1 MTANVLWDQF
11 RAATGGGVT
20 PAPPQV
26 EQKRPRAFAFLAS
39 GEVWLTFAV
48 LIVALMAAVYSIE
61 STNWV
66 REMPSLV
73 VAGLVGLSTGWLLA
87 HMRMNV
93 LPLHVVGI
101 ASGLTLAVGQTL
113 HTMRLEDP
121 LLQSGPRARWSEMW
135 ARSGEW
141 LRALAEGGISI
152 DPLPFVLMVVFGVW
166 AMSYLAAWS
175 IFRWRNAW
183 LALIPAGFAL
193 LTNISHLPGKPAGE
207 FILFL
212 FAAIL
217 LVTRMH
223 YLQALREWREQ
234 HVWLG
239 PYLSF
244 EVLNFGTWVGLA
256 LILFAWIVPTAN
268 NWGPMADAWAD
279 ALRPVSDRVDRFGR
293 LFIGVGS
300 KRDQHVH
307 TFADTLPL
315 QGKVSL
321 DDEEVLLRVVAPEAL
336 YLRGAVYDEYTAQG
350 WKISNA
356 TTRPLLG
363 TSIEA
368 AALGTPQTRS
378 QLRRPVAIE
387 VTVER
392 SITSRRLFSV
402 GDPLTS
408 DVEARLLTSK
418 QSREP
423 IGLVP
428 DSRVRD
434 GDTYSTVGTV
444 SAASLELLLDSGRD
458 YPQTVRDRYLQIP
471 DDLPPEVAQLAQEVA
486 GDLEEPYAVARRV
499 EAFLRD
505 QYPFDLEI
513 ADPPPRRDAVAYFLF
528 DAQRGYFDHHASAMA
543 VLLRTLGVPARVVT
557 GFALD
562 DADFDSD
569 SKAYLVTES
578 RAWTWPE
585 VYFEGLGWVE
595 FNPTPG
601 QPLVQRLGDDSV
613 FVAEIL
619 FIPEEEDLSLTE
631 VLTQELGKGLGDASG
646 FGGAL
651 GAAFGGAA
659 SRIGTIA
666 AAALA
671 WLSVAA
677 VVAFALWVGV
687 RGLWAYWFRG
697 LTPAA
702 GRWAKL
708 QQLSAWAG
716 APVRV
721 NRTPLESVERFAEVI
736 GGGLDLRPLA
746 GVYTRER
753 YGRAVDEANEGDDE
767 DEDEA
772 AREEA
777 DGLRRLYVESRNRLL
792 RRIARRPFSVRRWL
806 PGREQAARGP

>member
-1 MTANVLWDQF
+1 MTANVLWDEF
-11 RAATGGGVT
+11 RAATGRGAT
-20 PAPPQV
+20 PAPPRV
-26 EQKRPRAFAFLAS
+26 EEQRPGAFAFLAS
-39 GEVWLTFAV
+39 GEVWLTFALLSV
-48 LIVALMAAVYSIE
+48 GFMAVVYSIE

-73 VAGLVGLSTGWLLA
+73 VAGLVGLITGWLMA
-87 HMRMNV
+87 HVRINA

-101 ASGLTLAVGQTL
+101 ASGLTVAVGQTL

-135 ARSGEW
+135 ARLGEW
-141 LRALAEGGISI
+141 VRALVEGGISI
-152 DPLPFVLMVVFGVW
+152 DPLPFVLMVVLGVW

-183 LALIPAGFAL
+183 LALIPAGLAL
-193 LTNISHLPGKPAGE
+193 LTNISHLPGQPAGE
-207 FILFL
+207 FIIFL

-234 HVWLG
+234 RAWLG

-244 EVLNFGTWVGLA
+244 EVLNFGTWIGLA

-268 NWGPMADAWAD
+268 NWGPMADAWTD

-300 KRDQHVH
+300 KRDHHIH
-307 TFADTLPL
+307 TFGDTLPL

-321 DDEEVLLRVVAPEAL
+321 DDEEVLLRVVAPEPL

-350 WKISNA
+350 WKISDA

-363 TSIEA
+363 TSIDA

-392 SITSRRLFSV
+392 LVTSRRLFSV

-418 QSREP
+418 QGGEP

-428 DSRVRD
+428 DSRVRA

-444 SAASLELLLDSGRD
+444 SAASPERLLDSGRD
-458 YPQTVRDRYLQIP
+458 YPQAVRDRYLQIP

-486 GDLEEPYAVARRV
+486 GGLEQPYAVARRV

-505 QYPFDLEI
+505 QYLFDMEI

-528 DAQRGYFDHHASAMA
+528 DLRRGYFDHFASAMA
-543 VLLRTLGVPARVVT
+543 VMLRTLGVPARVVT

-562 DADFDSD
+562 EADFDSD
-569 SKAYLVTES
+569 SEAYLVTES

-601 QPLVQRLGDDSV
+601 QPLVQRSGDELGT
-613 FVAEIL
+613 VAAAGLRDLEEIDLDEL
-619 FIPEEEDLSLTE
+619 FA
-631 VLTQELGKGLGDASG
+631 QELFDALNAESSV
-646 FGGAL
+646 GGAGGIL
-651 GAAFGGAA
+651 GA
-659 SRIGTIA
+659 SRVGTIV
-666 AAALA
+666 AAALT
-671 WLSVAA
+671 WLSAAA
-677 VVAFALWVGV
+677 VAAFALWAGV

-708 QQLSAWAG
+708 QQLAAWAG

-721 NRTPLESVERFAEVI
+721 NRTPLESVERFGEVI
-736 GGGLDLRPLA
+736 GDDLDLRPLA
-746 GVYTRER
+746 DAYTRER
-753 YGRAVDEANEGDDE
+753 YGRAVDEAGEGE
-767 DEDEA
+767 DEDEV
-772 AREEA
+772 ARAEA
-777 DGLRRLYVESRNRLL
+777 DRLQRLYVESRNRLL
-792 RRIARRPFSVRRWL
+792 RRIARRPFSIRRRL
-806 PGREQAARGP
+806 PGREQAAQGP

>member
-1 MTANVLWDQF
+1 MTANVLWDEF
-11 RAATGGGVT
+11 RAATGRRVT

-26 EQKRPRAFAFLAS
+26 EERRPGAFAFLAS

-48 LIVALMAAVYSIE
+48 LTLGLMAVVYSIE

-73 VAGLVGLSTGWLLA
+73 VAGLVGLITGWLLA
-87 HMRMNV
+87 HVRTNA

-101 ASGLTLAVGQTL
+101 ASGLTVAVGQTL

-135 ARSGEW
+135 ARVGEW
-141 LRALAEGGISI
+141 VRALVEGGIST

-193 LTNISHLPGKPAGE
+193 LTNISYLPEQPAGG

-234 HVWLG
+234 HAWLG
-239 PYLSF
+239 SHLSL
-244 EVLNFGTWVGLA
+244 EVLNFSTWIGLA

-268 NWGPMADAWAD
+268 NWGPMADAWTD

-300 KRDQHVH
+300 KRDHHIH
-307 TFADTLPL
+307 TFGDTLPL
-315 QGKVSL
+315 QGKVKL
-321 DDEEVLLRVVAPEAL
+321 DDEEVLLRVVAPEPF

-350 WKISNA
+350 WKVSDA

-363 TSIEA
+363 TSIDA

-392 SITSRRLFSV
+392 SVTSRRLFSV

-408 DVEARLLTSK
+408 DVEARLLTSE
-418 QSREP
+418 QDREP

-444 SAASLELLLDSGRD
+444 SAATVETLRDSGRN
-458 YPQTVRDRYLQIP
+458 YPQAVQDRYLQIP
-471 DDLPPEVAQLAQEVA
+471 DDLSPEVVQLAQDLA
-486 GDLEEPYAVARRV
+486 GDLEEPYAIARRV
-499 EAFLRD
+499 ESFLRD
-505 QYPFDLEI
+505 QYVFDLGI

-528 DAQRGYFDHHASAMA
+528 DARRGYFDHYASAMA
-543 VLLRTLGVPARVVT
+543 VLLRTLDVPARVVT

-569 SKAYLVTES
+569 SNAYLVTES

-601 QPLVQRLGDDSV
+601 QPLIQRSGDDSE
-613 FVAEIL
+613 FVGTGDLTGEELLDLDAL
-619 FIPEEEDLSLTE
+619 FADALS
-631 VLTQELGKGLGDASG
+631 
-646 FGGAL
+646 
-651 GAAFGGAA
+651 AFGGAGLSAGDSGGILGA
-659 SRIGTIA
+659 SIIGTIV

-671 WLSVAA
+671 WLSAAA
-677 VVAFALWVGV
+677 VVVFVLWAGA
-687 RGLWAYWFRG
+687 RGLWSYWFRG
-697 LTPAA
+697 LRPAA

-708 QQLSAWAG
+708 QQLAVWAG

-721 NRTPLESVERFAEVI
+721 NRTPLESVERFAEVV
-736 GGGLDLRPLA
+736 GDDLDLRPLA
-746 GVYTRER
+746 DAYTRER
-753 YGRAVDEANEGDDE
+753 YGRAVDDVDESEHEDE

-772 AREEA
+772 AQEEA
-777 DGLRRLYVESRNRLL
+777 DRLGRTYVESRNRLL
-792 RRIARRPFSVRRWL
+792 RRIARRPFSVRTWL
-806 PGREQAARGP
+806 PGREQVAEGP

>member
-1 MTANVLWDQF
+1 MTADIFWDEF
-11 RAATGGGVT
+11 RAASGRRVT
-20 PAPPQV
+20 APPQV
-26 EQKRPRAFAFLAS
+26 EERRPGALAFLVS

-48 LIVALMAAVYSIE
+48 LAVGFMAVVYSIE

-73 VAGLVGLSTGWLLA
+73 VAGLVGLIIGWLLA
-87 HMRMNV
+87 HVRMSA
-93 LPLHVVGI
+93 LPLHVVAI
-101 ASGLTLAVGQTL
+101 ASGLTVAVGQTL

-135 ARSGEW
+135 ARVGEW
-141 LRALAEGGISI
+141 GRALVEGGISI
-152 DPLPFVLMVVFGVW
+152 DPLPFVLIVVFGVW

-183 LALIPAGFAL
+183 VALIPAGFAL
-193 LTNISHLPGKPAGE
+193 LTNISHLPGQPAQE
-207 FILFL
+207 FIIFL

-234 HVWLG
+234 HARLG

-256 LILFAWIVPTAN
+256 LIFVAWIMPTAN
-268 NWGPMADAWAD
+268 NWGPMADAWTD

-300 KRDQHVH
+300 KRDHHIH

-321 DDEEVLLRVVAPEAL
+321 DDEEVLLRVVAPEPL

-350 WKISNA
+350 WKTSDA

-363 TSIEA
+363 TSIDA
-368 AALGTPQTRS
+368 AALGTRETRA
-378 QLRRPVAIE
+378 QLRRPVAVE

-392 SITSRRLFSV
+392 SVTSRRLFSV

-418 QSREP
+418 QGGEP

-444 SAASLELLLDSGRD
+444 SAASLERLLGSGRD
-458 YPQTVRDRYLQIP
+458 YPQAVRDRYLQIP
-471 DDLPPEVAQLAQEVA
+471 DDLPPEVAQLAREAA
-486 GDLEEPYAVARRV
+486 GGLEQPYAVARRV

-505 QYPFDLEI
+505 QYLFDLGV

-528 DAQRGYFDHHASAMA
+528 DARRGYFDHYASAMA

-601 QPLVQRLGDDSV
+601 QPLVQRSGDDSE
-613 FVAEIL
+613 FLAAAGLDDLEDIDL
-619 FIPEEEDLSLTE
+619 EELLA
-631 VLTQELGKGLGDASG
+631 QELLDDLAAVGIIGDASG
-646 FGGAL
+646 GL
-651 GAAFGGAA
+651 GA
-659 SRIGTIA
+659 SRIGTIV
-666 AAALA
+666 AAALT
-671 WLSVAA
+671 WLSAAA
-677 VVAFALWVGV
+677 VAAFALWAGV

-697 LTPAA
+697 LTPAT

-708 QQLSAWAG
+708 QQLAAWAG
-716 APVRV
+716 APLRL

-736 GGGLDLRPLA
+736 GDDLDLRPLA
-746 GVYTRER
+746 AAYTRER
-753 YGRAVDEANEGDDE
+753 YGRAVDEAGEDGDE
-767 DEDEA
+767 AGEAVDEA
-772 AREEA
+772 AQEEA
-777 DGLRRLYVESRNRLL
+777 DRLRRLYVESRNRLL
-792 RRIARRPFSVRRWL
+792 RRIMRRPFSIRRRL
-806 PGREQAARGP
+806 PGREQAAQGL